1 MSQHMVKT
9 NAEAERVLEMRN
21 EGMTLRDIA
30 DKLGW
35 SISKVNRREV
45 RGKRNQGKTLKQ
57 CTEQLAELWQIIYT
71 LRVEVADL
79 KAKG

>member
-1 MSQHMVKT
+1 MSPHMAKT

-30 DKLGW
+30 EELGW
-35 SISKVNRREV
+35 SLSKVNRREV